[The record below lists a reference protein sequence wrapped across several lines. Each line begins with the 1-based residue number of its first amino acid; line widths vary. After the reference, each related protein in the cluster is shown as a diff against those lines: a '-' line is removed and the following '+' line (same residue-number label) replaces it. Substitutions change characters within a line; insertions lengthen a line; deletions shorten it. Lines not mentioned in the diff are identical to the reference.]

1 MTTPTTDN
9 SRVAAIDLGAT
20 SGRVVAF
27 HLDDGQIA
35 AELVTRFPNGPT
47 ALNDRLVWDIP
58 ELYRSAMEGVG
69 RTHAETP
76 LASVGIDS
84 WAIDYGVT
92 DEAGELIGE
101 VYAYRDAQ
109 HEKGFAVVDEHVSW
123 PAQYAIAGI
132 QRLPFNTIYQL
143 AAEQGSPRLLEG
155 SHMLLVPDLI
165 AMWLTGKAATELTN
179 ASHTAMVDAT
189 TQQWS
194 STLVSACGVR
204 PTMLSAIE
212 RPGTVRGLI
221 RTDQARDVPLIT
233 VGSHDTASSFA
244 AVPLEPGRTA
254 AIVSLGTWALVG
266 THIDTPILT
275 DEAREANFTNEIAVD
290 GTIRFL
296 RNVTGMWI
304 LEELRRELSSIQGRD
319 VTIPEMLAE
328 AQGAPAFRTLINPDD
343 ALFAPPG
350 PMIGRIQGACSGP
363 SPENIGEL
371 TRCVLES
378 MVARIV
384 DRIAL
389 CADIVEKRFDVV
401 HVVGGGAHNAFIVQW
416 LADALG
422 LPVVAGPA
430 EATAYGNAL
439 VQWMSLGVIADHT
452 EGRRL
457 IRNLPEVHVVEPS
470 DRRDGWSDFI
480 ARQRQWA
487 QTDRT

>member
-1 MTTPTTDN
+1 MDST
-9 SRVAAIDLGAT
+9 RVAAIDLGAT

-27 HLDDGQIA
+27 DLGDDGRIDA
-35 AELVTRFPNGPT
+35 DLVTRFPNGPT

-58 ELYRSAMEGVG
+58 ALYRSAMDGVAQA
-69 RTHAETP
+69 HLQQP
-76 LASVGIDS
+76 VASVGIDS

-92 DEAGELIGE
+92 DAEGNLIGE

-123 PAQYAIAGI
+123 PQQYAIAGI

-143 AAEQGSPRLLEG
+143 AADHGSARLLEG
-155 SHMLLVPDLI
+155 SHVLLVPDLI
-165 AMWLTGKAATELTN
+165 AMWLTGNAATELTN
-179 ASHTAMVDAT
+179 ASHTAMVDALS
-189 TQQWS
+189 QQWS
-194 STLVSACGVR
+194 APLVAACGVR
-204 PTMLSAIE
+204 PELLSRIE
-212 RPGTVRGLI
+212 RPGSVRGLI

-244 AVPLEPGRTA
+244 AVPVEPGHSA

-275 DEAREANFTNEIAVD
+275 DEAREANFTNEIAID
-290 GTIRFL
+290 GSIRFL

-304 LEELRRELSSIQGRD
+304 LEELRRELSSTQGRD

-328 AQGAPAFRTLINPDD
+328 AQDAPAFRTVINPDD

-350 PMIGRIQGACSGP
+350 AMIGRIQGACSGP
-363 SPENIGEL
+363 SPVSTGEL

-384 DRIAL
+384 DRIDL
-389 CADIVEKRFDVV
+389 CARIVGTDFTVL

-439 VQWMSLGVIADHT
+439 VQWMSLGVIADQV

-470 DRRDGWSDFI
+470 KAREGWPDFI
-480 ARQRQWA
+480 ARQREWA
-487 QTDRT
+487 KTDRT